1 MPMKVLIIRFSSIGD
16 IVLTTPVVRGVKEQ
30 LNAEVHFLTKS
41 SFSAVLKNHPGIDR
55 LWIIKKDISE
65 VFDALVQEGFDHVID
80 LHVNLRTRELKTRMA
95 LHQARHLRPR
105 PKWHAFSK
113 LNLEKFLLTRF
124 GIDRLPK
131 VHIVDRYL
139 AAAAPLGVRNDGNG
153 LDYFISPDE
162 AVNLQKEK
170 IPAHYIAFV
179 IGAAHATKRLTEQQ
193 MIDFCAALPHPIV
206 LLGGPAE
213 KETGARIAAQHK
225 HVINACGRF
234 SLGGSADLVRQAA
247 IVVTHDTGLMHV
259 AAAFHK
265 PIVSVWG
272 NTVPAFGMYP
282 YLPGREVEEKQRR
295 QEVIGLSCRPCSK
308 IGFDQCPK
316 GHFRCIKEQDPATL
330 AKAASDLLNEIR

>member
-1 MPMKVLIIRFSSIGD
+1 MSLIQTYWYTSIMLLCSFSLSAQIQSQNKLPLPPELFRAAESKPAERQKLKQEIGD
-16 IVLTTPVVRGVKEQ
+16 FGLLELDEESYAQLLAAAPADWTLTLPVTAA
-30 LNAEVHFLTKS
+30 NA
-41 SFSAVLKNHPGIDR
+41 
-55 LWIIKKDISE
+55 
-65 VFDALVQEGFDHVID
+65 
-80 LHVNLRTRELKTRMA
+80 RELT
-95 LHQARHLRPR
+95 LHLRSR

-153 LDYFISPDE
+153 LDYFISPE
-162 AVNLQKEK
+162 ETVNLQKEK
-170 IPAHYIAFV
+170 IPANYVAFV
-179 IGAAHATKRLTEQQ
+179 IGAAHATKRLTEPQ

-213 KETGARIAAQHK
+213 KEVGARIAHQHE
-225 HVINACGRF
+225 HVINACGNF

-265 PIVSVWG
+265 PIVSIWG

-282 YLPGREVEEKQRR
+282 YLPGSEVEEKQRR
-295 QEVIGLSCRPCSK
+295 QEIHGLSCRPCSK

-316 GHFRCIKEQDPATL
+316 GHFSCIKAQDPATL
-330 AKAASDLLNEIR
+330 AKVAAGLLNEIR